1 MASSSRTAGMT
12 ASLAVL
18 ETLNIARKMSDDM
31 DRNAFKPHKI
41 LPTVAG
47 IVEYKTCELEGF
59 VPSSFEIATGLYEIG
74 AFFDKMTGSG
84 SATMDHIVKHNSD
97 GQPVAKT
104 ATDVHAHAVVIMKA
118 MKDAT
123 FSGK

>member
-18 ETLNIARKMSDDM
+18 ETLNMASQMSNDM
-31 DRNAFKPHKI
+31 DRNAFKPRKI

-47 IVEYKTCELEGF
+47 NFEYKTCELEGF
-59 VPSSFEIATGLYEIG
+59 VPSSTELATGLCETG

-84 SATMDHIVKHNSD
+84 SANMDHMVK
-97 GQPVAKT
+97 
-104 ATDVHAHAVVIMKA
+104 
-118 MKDAT
+118 
-123 FSGK
+123 